1 MKYQNN
7 PKVMGLLSK
16 LGGSGG
22 GGFPGFGG
30 GAPPSGGA
38 GGFPFG
44 GGFPGFPGAGAE
56 PTPPGNAD
64 AEMKSPP
71 KADFH
76 DDGLD

>member
-16 LGGSGG
+16 LGGAGG

-30 GAPPSGGA
+30 G
-38 GGFPFG
+38 
-44 GGFPGFPGAGAE
+44 FPGFADPSSGNAS
-56 PTPPGNAD
+56 NAD
-64 AEMKSPP
+64 AEMKSTP